1 MFMMQYVGELFTY
14 PASVSVKYYRT
25 KKNVVTAIIILP
37 DILLPAMLDEFLI
50 YPLNVCSEFRVT
62 VSMS

>member
-1 MFMMQYVGELFTY
+1 MMQYVGELFTH
-14 PASVSVKYYRT
+14 PAIVSVKYYKT

-50 YPLNVCSEFRVT
+50 YPKIVCSEFRVT